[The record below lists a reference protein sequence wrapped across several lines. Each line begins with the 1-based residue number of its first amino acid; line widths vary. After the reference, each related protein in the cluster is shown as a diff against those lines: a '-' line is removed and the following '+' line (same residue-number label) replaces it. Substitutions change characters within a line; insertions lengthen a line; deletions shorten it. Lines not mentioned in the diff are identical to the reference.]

1 MRNAQHSSM
10 NTSTCIIQW
19 QCSVSQWW
27 RDLFR
32 CRIDLLNFSMGFSI
46 VAPYM
51 EFLHLNWYIAEWSW
65 EQKTTGMKESSPQ
78 LLFQHSLP
86 QSNRQLLQEIG
97 KRSIV
102 IHSVNSIR
110 SVKFSVARRNAM
122 IWRATSGVGGYGG
135 TLTGGEL
142 CVCDP
147 PICGYYWILKNII

>member
-1 MRNAQHSSM
+1 MIGKNHGHFNWRMPQHWSM

-19 QCSVSQWW
+19 QCSV
-27 RDLFR
+27 
-32 CRIDLLNFSMGFSI
+32 
-46 VAPYM
+46 
-51 EFLHLNWYIAEWSW
+51 SW

-102 IHSVNSIR
+102 IHGVNSIR

-122 IWRATSGVGGYGG
+122 IWRATSGVEGYHRA
-135 TLTGGEL
+135 
-142 CVCDP
+142 VH
-147 PICGYYWILKNII
+147 WIPNLLSSLFCFRSFAMRTFTFHKMHISEKCSSLRVLA